1 MALSSMTGFARATGQ
16 TDTLSWSWEIRSVNG
31 KGLDVRL
38 RLPNGFEALD
48 PLLRKELAA
57 RFSRGSMQV
66 GLQVRRAADVVAMR
80 VNSALLDWLIEEV
93 RKLKGRLGM
102 TAAPVDPA
110 RLLAL
115 RGVLEPEEED
125 PDAVL
130 AAVKEPLL
138 ESFRRA
144 LEDLEQARRK
154 EGARITEVLKSQVD
168 QIADLVQKARENPA
182 RSPEAIRERL
192 RQQVQ
197 RLLEASQDLDEQRLY
212 QEAVILAARADVE
225 EELDRLAAHVAAARE
240 LLAGN
245 GPAGRKLDFL
255 AQEFNREANTLCAKS
270 NDASLTRIGLDL
282 KAVIDQFRE
291 QVQNV
296 E

>member
-31 KGLDVRL
+31 KGLDIRL

-93 RKLKGRLGM
+93 RKLEGRLGM

-144 LEDLEQARRK
+144 LDDLEQARRK
-154 EGARITEVLKSQVD
+154 EGARITEVLKGQVD

-212 QEAVILAARADVE
+212 QEAVILAAKADVE

>member
-93 RKLKGRLGM
+93 RKLEGRLGM

-144 LEDLEQARRK
+144 LDDLEQARRK
-154 EGARITEVLKSQVD
+154 EGARITEVLKGQVD

>member
-93 RKLKGRLGM
+93 RKLEGRLGM

-144 LEDLEQARRK
+144 LDDLEQVRRK

-182 RSPEAIRERL
+182 RSPEAVRERL

-212 QEAVILAARADVE
+212 QEAVILAAKADVE

>member
-93 RKLKGRLGM
+93 RKLEGRLGM

-130 AAVKEPLL
+130 AAVKEPLI

-144 LEDLEQARRK
+144 LDDLEQVRRK
-154 EGARITEVLKSQVD
+154 EGARITEVLKGQVD

-212 QEAVILAARADVE
+212 QEAVILAAKADVE

>member
-1 MALSSMTGFARATGQ
+1 MALSSMTGFARVSDQ
-16 TDTLSWSWEIRSVNG
+16 TDALSWSWEIRSVNG
-31 KGLDVRL
+31 RGLDVRM

-57 RFSRGSMQV
+57 HFSRGSLQI
-66 GLQVRRAADVVAMR
+66 GLQVRRTTVMAAMR
-80 VNSALLDWLIEEV
+80 VNTELLDWLIEQV
-93 RKLKGRLGM
+93 RQIEGRLGM

-110 RLLAL
+110 RLLSL

-125 PDAVL
+125 PDALL
-130 AAVKEPLL
+130 ATVMEPLL

-144 LEDLEQARRK
+144 MADLERSRRS
-154 EGARITEVLKSQVD
+154 EGARITEVLQSQLN
-168 QIADLVQKARENPA
+168 QIAELVRKARENPA
-182 RSPEAIRERL
+182 RTPEAIRERL

-197 RLLEASQDLDEQRLY
+197 RLLDTGQELDEQRLY
-212 QEAVILAARADVE
+212 QEAVILAAKADVE
-225 EELDRLAAHVAAARE
+225 EELDRLEAHIAAARE
-240 LLAGN
+240 LLAGE
-245 GPAGRKLDFL
+245 GPAGRRLDFL

-270 NDASLTRIGLDL
+270 NDASLTNIGLAL
-282 KAVIDQFRE
+282 KAIIDQFRE

>member
-212 QEAVILAARADVE
+212 QEAVILAAKADVE